1 MAGCSPQCHPA
12 LWSAQATQ
20 GTPYKQGKCK
30 QPFLCCGPNFE
41 TKVRPLLF
49 LPLSTWWSLSE
60 RVKPIEAWRPIHL
73 PVQLSLHWKQV
84 CFDQN
89 CIKSRNCHCRC
100 EVRRDP
106 CVDSPCRNGGRCR
119 SRRGEVGGFFLFIF
133 DVSLVGSMF
142 FSKSISSPT
151 VGGHWIALH
160 QNLPPGQAAS
170 H

>member
-1 MAGCSPQCHPA
+1 MAGSSPQCQPT
-12 LWSAQATQ
+12 LWSAQETQ
-20 GTPYKQGKCK
+20 GTPYKQGKRK

-133 DVSLVGSMF
+133 EVSLVGSM